1 MPDAWTKL
9 IELIESEDELV
20 VELLSAK
27 VEDLCGVRPDADA
40 VAAFLRG
47 QLITRSERPRP
58 AAPRRPRQPTAA
70 STTASEVS
78 TSVGYGLY
86 GQQRRARNARDVLMQ
101 VFRQF
106 AERDPSFLE
115 RFAAPPKRG
124 RKRRYLARTRE
135 ELYPGS
141 PHLVDN
147 AYEVRPGWWV
157 DTHASR
163 AGIETRIRMACEVA
177 GVQYGK
183 DLIVNLG

>member
-1 MPDAWTKL
+1 
-9 IELIESEDELV
+9 
-20 VELLSAK
+20 
-27 VEDLCGVRPDADA
+27 
-40 VAAFLRG
+40 
-47 QLITRSERPRP
+47 
-58 AAPRRPRQPTAA
+58 
-70 STTASEVS
+70 
-78 TSVGYGLY
+78 
-86 GQQRRARNARDVLMQ
+86 MQ

-115 RFAAPPKRG
+115 RFAALPKHG

-141 PHLVDN
+141 SHLVDN

-157 DTHASR
+157 DTYASR
-163 AGIETRIRMACEVA
+163 AGIETCIRMACEVA